1 MHKITELPGK
11 QEKGDMRMS
20 EFKVIETQEELDAI
34 IKNRLE
40 RVKEKYSD
48 YDDIKALVV
57 QVQDENSSLKSAL
70 EASKQE
76 TESSNKQIAD
86 LEAKI
91 SGYETENL
99 RTRIALQNGLPFDLA
114 DRLQGTDE
122 ESLKADAERLA
133 SFIKPVEPVA
143 PMRVVEPQIGD
154 NKTSQMKSMLRELNN
169 TGE

>member
-1 MHKITELPGK
+1 
-11 QEKGDMRMS
+11 MRMS

-48 YDDIKALVV
+48 YDEMKALVV

-70 EASKQE
+70 ETSKQE

-91 SGYETENL
+91 SGYETEN
-99 RTRIALQNGLPFDLA
+99 
-114 DRLQGTDE
+114 
-122 ESLKADAERLA
+122 
-133 SFIKPVEPVA
+133 
-143 PMRVVEPQIGD
+143 
-154 NKTSQMKSMLRELNN
+154 
-169 TGE
+169 

>member
-1 MHKITELPGK
+1 
-11 QEKGDMRMS
+11 MRMS

-40 RVKEKYSD
+40 RLKEKYSD
-48 YDDIKALVV
+48 YDEIKALAV

-70 EASKQE
+70 ETSKQE

-122 ESLKADAERLA
+122 ESLKADAERLV
-133 SFIKPVEPVA
+133 SVIKPVEPVA

>member
-1 MHKITELPGK
+1 
-11 QEKGDMRMS
+11 MRMS

-40 RVKEKYSD
+40 RVKEKYLD

-70 EASKQE
+70 ETSKQE

-91 SGYETENL
+91 FGYETENL
-99 RTRIALQNGLPFDLA
+99 RTRIALQNGLPLDLA

>member
-1 MHKITELPGK
+1 
-11 QEKGDMRMS
+11 MS

-70 EASKQE
+70 ETSKQE

-91 SGYETENL
+91 SGYEMENL

-114 DRLQGTDE
+114 DRLQGTDG

>member
-1 MHKITELPGK
+1 
-11 QEKGDMRMS
+11 MRMS

-48 YDDIKALVV
+48 YDDMKALVV
-57 QVQDENSSLKSAL
+57 AL
-70 EASKQE
+70 ETSKQE
-76 TESSNKQIAD
+76 TESYNKQIAD

-99 RTRIALQNGLPFDLA
+99 RTRIAVQNGLPFDLA

>member
-1 MHKITELPGK
+1 MPKITELPGK

-70 EASKQE
+70 ETSKQE

>member
-1 MHKITELPGK
+1 
-11 QEKGDMRMS
+11 MRMS

-40 RVKEKYSD
+40 RLKEKYSD

-57 QVQDENSSLKSAL
+57 KVQDENSSLKSAL

-143 PMRVVEPQIGD
+143 PMRVVTQPH
-154 NKTSQMKSMLRELNN
+154 NTSRVFCAGTAASLL
-169 TGE
+169 GASFD

>member
-1 MHKITELPGK
+1 
-11 QEKGDMRMS
+11 MRMS

-40 RVKEKYSD
+40 RLKEKYSD
-48 YDDIKALVV
+48 YDEIKALAV

-70 EASKQE
+70 ETSKQE

-86 LEAKI
+86 LETKI

>member
-1 MHKITELPGK
+1 
-11 QEKGDMRMS
+11 MS

-40 RVKEKYSD
+40 RVKEKYLD

-70 EASKQE
+70 ETSKQE

-91 SGYETENL
+91 FGYETENL
-99 RTRIALQNGLPFDLA
+99 RTRIALQNGLPLDLA